1 VFVRICDIF
10 FILRIFSCLFYLFI
24 FLTVF
29 FRIRGIYFLLRIFY
43 VYFTYLIYFFI
54 FQLQVEHKM
63 NDVSHRKKLKIDTL
77 SLMLS
82 FEDNRWF

>member
-1 VFVRICDIF
+1 
-10 FILRIFSCLFYLFI
+10 
-24 FLTVF
+24 
-29 FRIRGIYFLLRIFY
+29 
-43 VYFTYLIYFFI
+43 
-54 FQLQVEHKM
+54 LQVEHKM